1 MDILLKEFD
10 ELEPDS
16 SPFWPSFCFAKK
28 KKTATSTPIFSQIE
42 PPQITGVDLNLSK
55 LSTSLSWFNLFMICM
70 LAFVYDLKEIDFI
83 CHLIKLSLI
92 L

>member
-1 MDILLKEFD
+1 LTVL
-10 ELEPDS
+10 
-16 SPFWPSFCFAKK
+16 PFAPPFVLQKKK
-28 KKTATSTPIFSQIE
+28 KKTATPTPIFSQIE

-55 LSTSLSWFNLFMICM
+55 VSTSLSWFNLFMICM
-70 LAFVYDLKEIDFI
+70 LEFVYDLKEINFI